1 MTLDVQPEQPVVAIG
16 PATKQRRAS
25 VVAGASAA
33 DTVHVCAPSARK
45 TTTRRIRFGVVGPT
59 PWIAL
64 GAISGAV
71 GLGMAWLPLAPLFV
85 AGVAFGYARYV
96 YTQAI
101 RCTVCLAVFRSPAAF
116 NAHTCD
122 PIPSRRRKRVT

>member
-1 MTLDVQPEQPVVAIG
+1 MTSDEVVQGVKLG
-16 PATKQRRAS
+16 PAAGKRRLAEAK
-25 VVAGASAA
+25 VPAVK
-33 DTVHVCAPSARK
+33 TVHVALLHDSE
-45 TTTRRIRFGVVGPT
+45 TTPAVQRFTVIGAT
-59 PWIAL
+59 L
-64 GAISGAV
+64 GTIGC
-71 GLGMAWLPLAPLFV
+71 GLVWLPLAPLFL